1 MVVRADLIPENVK
14 EALSPKPV
22 EEWGP
27 AIDSENA
34 GFVKYNCFEA
44 LPSLTNASARTLPS
58 IWVFTSKRDNSTGGH
73 SQILGQDYF
82 PNKN

>member
-1 MVVRADLIPENVK
+1 MSYSYSLYSAARPTQIFAQEVVVRADLIPENVK

-44 LPSLTNASARTLPS
+44 LPSLPNASACTLP
-58 IWVFTSKRDNSTGGH
+58 
-73 SQILGQDYF
+73 
-82 PNKN
+82 